1 MPYDPKQD
9 KVGSRKLA
17 WTVEEMMRLYEL
29 RLSQRVLDG
38 WASVLEEDAS
48 VLEGDDRERSSD
60 HDEGDGTIADMDHER
75 SFGSGDEDAGVAGLD
90 MDQVWGMLG
99 EAGGTLRIGDL
110 TAFWSGLQLGL
121 ELGVFRAEDGFLTLV
136 LER

>member
-1 MPYDPKQD
+1 
-9 KVGSRKLA
+9 
-17 WTVEEMMRLYEL
+17 MRLYEL

-38 WASVLEEDAS
+38 WASVLEVDAS
-48 VLEGDDRERSSD
+48 VLEGDDRERSSN

-75 SFGSGDEDAGVAGLD
+75 SLGSADEDAGAD
-90 MDQVWGMLG
+90 MDQVWGMLD

-110 TAFWSGLQLGL
+110 TAFWSGLQVGL
-121 ELGVFRAEDGFLTLV
+121 ELGVFRAEDSFLTLV